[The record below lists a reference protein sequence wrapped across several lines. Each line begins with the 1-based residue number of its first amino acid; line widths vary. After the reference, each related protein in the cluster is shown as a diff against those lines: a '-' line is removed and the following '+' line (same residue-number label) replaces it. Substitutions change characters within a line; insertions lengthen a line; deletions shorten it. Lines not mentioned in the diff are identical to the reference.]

1 MPLRILSTCLFLL
14 GCQAPPAPAD
24 DAALRVL
31 FIGNSFTYANDLPA
45 AFEAVALQAGLPR
58 PRTAMVAFP
67 NAALQDHLVEGTA
80 LATLARER
88 WDFVVLQQGPST
100 LPESRDSLVAWTAQF
115 APPIRAAGAEPVL
128 YMVWP
133 GMDQPG
139 PLAACRASY
148 AAAAAAV
155 QGHFA
160 PVGEAWQLALA
171 ERQTLSVAAGDGF
184 HPSTAGTYLASVVL
198 LGTVAGVDPVTLPQS
213 IPGMTN
219 IPELT
224 IRRLQEA
231 GRTSLVG
238 AGWRAGAALR
248 HSRDP

>member
-1 MPLRILSTCLFLL
+1 MPLRILSTCLMLL

-31 FIGNSFTYANDLPA
+31 FVGNSFTYANDLPA

-58 PRTAMVAFP
+58 PTTAMVAFP
-67 NAALQDHLVEGTA
+67 NAALQDHLLEGTA
-80 LATLARER
+80 LGMLAQGR

-100 LPESRDSLVAWTAQF
+100 LPESRDSLVAWTTQF
-115 APPIRAAGAEPVL
+115 APSIRAAGAEPVL

-133 GMDQPG
+133 GVDQPG

-148 AAAAAAV
+148 AAAAGAV
-155 QGHFA
+155 TGRLA
-160 PVGEAWQLALA
+160 PAGEAWQLALA
-171 ERQTLSVAAGDGF
+171 ERATVSVVAGDGF
-184 HPSTAGTYLASVVL
+184 HPAPAGTYLAAVVL
-198 LGTVAGVDPVTLPQS
+198 LGTMAGVDPLTLPQS
-213 IPGMTN
+213 IPGLVN

-231 GRTSLVG
+231 ARTSLVG
-238 AGWRAGAALR
+238 AGWQAGATVR
-248 HSRDP
+248 P

>member
-100 LPESRDSLVAWTAQF
+100 LPESRANLVEWTRNF

-133 GMDQPG
+133 GLDRIEFTG
-139 PLAACRASY
+139 EGLRSYREAAEAVNGRLAPA
-148 AAAAAAV
+148 
-155 QGHFA
+155 
-160 PVGEAWQLALA
+160 GEAWRLAHGA
-171 ERQTLSVAAGDGF
+171 VPEAPVATTDGF
-184 HPSTAGTYLASVVL
+184 HPTVAGTYLAAVVL
-198 LGTVAGVDPVTLPQS
+198 VCTIYGVAPDALPDT
-213 IPGMTN
+213 IPGS
-219 IPELT
+219 PLSGAPVAA
-224 IRRLQEA
+224 LQRTA
-231 GRTSLVG
+231 ATSLV
-238 AGWRAGAALR
+238 AAR
-248 HSRDP
+248 E